1 MPNVTNTAD
10 KALDAAELIPL
21 ALIIA
26 LSPFSIIPG
35 ILVLHTPRPRPT
47 SLAFLAGW
55 TLGIAVV
62 SAAFVAAADIAG
74 SLGNQPGW
82 APYVRIVI
90 GLGLIAWA
98 LYRWFT
104 RNRPAENPKWL
115 TAMTSIGPRR
125 AFLTA
130 AVLTVANPKVL
141 LMCAAAG
148 VAIGTS
154 SLNPQG
160 AWAAVVG
167 FTAIAISTVAAPVL
181 AFQIAGDRLDGP
193 LSRLKTWMEQNH
205 AALIAAILFI
215 IGAALLYKGI
225 HGLQPVQ

>member
-1 MPNVTNTAD
+1 MTNTAD

-55 TLGIAVV
+55 TLGIAGVT
-62 SAAFVAAADIAG
+62 AAFVAAADIAKG
-74 SLGNQPGW
+74 LDNQPEW

-98 LYRWFT
+98 LRRWST
-104 RNRPAENPKWL
+104 RNRPAANPKWL

-125 AFLTA
+125 ALITA
-130 AVLTVANPKVL
+130 AALTVANPKVL
-141 LMCAAAG
+141 LMCAASG
-148 VAIGTS
+148 IAIGTS
-154 SLNPQG
+154 SLSVTG
-160 AWAAVVG
+160 SWAAVAG
-167 FTAIAISTVAAPVL
+167 FTVLAISTVAAPVL
-181 AFQIAGDRLDGP
+181 AFQIAGERLDGP
-193 LSRLKTWMEQNH
+193 LNRLKTWMEQNH

-225 HGLQPVQ
+225 HGLRQVQ

>member
-1 MPNVTNTAD
+1 MPDVTNTAD

-21 ALIIA
+21 ALVIA
-26 LSPFSIIPG
+26 LSPFSVIPG

-55 TLGIAVV
+55 TLGIAGVT
-62 SAAFVAAADIAG
+62 AAFVAAADIAG
-74 SLGNQPGW
+74 TLGSQPMW
-82 APYVRIVI
+82 APYVRIGT

-104 RNRPAENPKWL
+104 RNRPAENPRWL

-125 AFLTA
+125 AFVTA

-148 VAIGTS
+148 IAIGTS
-154 SLNPQG
+154 SLAAKG
-160 AWAAVVG
+160 AWAASAA
-167 FTAIAISTVAAPVL
+167 FTVIAISTVAAPVL
-181 AFQIAGDRLDGP
+181 AFQVAGDRLDGP
-193 LSRLKTWMEQNH
+193 LSRLKNWMEQNH
-205 AALIAAILFI
+205 AALIAAILFV